1 MRTGAGR
8 HAATASRPAVALIM
22 LLAGSLVTLA
32 GVAGIVAG
40 ALSGRGLD
48 GLGLGGSGQHVAG
61 PVPRVAVPQGPI
73 ARLPDAASETALP
86 KPVFLV
92 IPAIGVRTRLI
103 RLGITSQG
111 AMAVPAT
118 TSVAGWY
125 TASPPPG
132 AIGPAVLAGHV
143 DSYKGP
149 GVFYRLRDLHPGDR
163 AFVVRANGTLA
174 IFKITQVRLYS
185 KTAFPAKA
193 VYGPVPYAA
202 LRLITCGGYFDR
214 GTGSYLSNVVAF
226 GYEVSS
232 PS

>member
-8 HAATASRPAVALIM
+8 HAAPASRPAVVLIV
-22 LLAGSLVTLA
+22 LLVGSLITLI

-40 ALSGRGLD
+40 ALG
-48 GLGLGGSGQHVAG
+48 GLGQGGSGQYVAG
-61 PVPRVAVPQGPI
+61 PAPRVAVPQGPI
-73 ARLPDAASETALP
+73 ARLPDAASETPLP
-86 KPVFLV
+86 NPVFLV

-103 RLGITSQG
+103 RLGITSHG

-132 AIGPAVLAGHV
+132 GIGPAVIAGHV

-163 AFVVRANGTLA
+163 AFVLRANGTLA

-185 KTAFPAKA
+185 KAAFPAKA

-214 GTGSYLSNVVAF
+214 GTGSYLSNVVVF
-226 GYEVSS
+226 GYEVSL